1 MINTVRNM
9 YDTFNVRLSEYVR
22 DLIREYLSIFQ
33 RDRALNLA
41 CTHDLVIAKPKR
53 LAIFRHRRRE
63 RKKMRCLTKNEFVN
77 NKIVL
82 DTH

>member
-1 MINTVRNM
+1 MESFSGVIYAIHLLMINTVRNM

-41 CTHDLVIAKPKR
+41 CTHDLVIAKPK
-53 LAIFRHRRRE
+53 
-63 RKKMRCLTKNEFVN
+63 
-77 NKIVL
+77 
-82 DTH
+82 D

>member
-1 MINTVRNM
+1 MVNTIRNM

-41 CTHDLVIAKPKR
+41 CTHDLVIAKPKDWP
-53 LAIFRHRRRE
+53 FSDTGEERE
-63 RKKMRCLTKNEFVN
+63 KRCV
-77 NKIVL
+77 V
-82 DTH
+82 